1 LRRKKEISKKEALVK
16 AQNLCAEKEK
26 CESEIKQKLFD
37 WKLPIKDHEEVIDQ
51 LVNDKFIDE
60 QRYAL
65 YFAKDKFTYNKW
77 GKIKIEFTLKQK
89 QIPNNFIKDALEK
102 IPEKDYENLLET
114 ELIKK
119 LKTLKDTD
127 EYTIKSKLVR
137 FASSRGF
144 ESGKVFDKVS
154 EIIEKHKNG

>member
-1 LRRKKEISKKEALVK
+1 MRQKKEISKKEALIK
-16 AQNLCAEKEK
+16 AKNLCAEKEK
-26 CESEIKQKLFD
+26 CKSEIKQKLFD
-37 WKLPIKDHEEVIDQ
+37 WKLPIKDHEEVIEQ
-51 LVNDKFIDE
+51 LINNKFIDE

-77 GKIKIEFTLKQK
+77 GKIKIEFILKQK
-89 QIPNNFIKDALEK
+89 QIPTDFIKHALEE
-102 IPEKDYENLLET
+102 IPENDYANLLKT

-119 LKTLKDTD
+119 LNTLKDTD

-144 ESGKVFDKVS
+144 ESGKIFDIVS